1 MAGQLIFFLR
11 SSEKI
16 QPAIDRYLKE
26 TGRLYLVLNKQLE
39 SHEWLAGTS
48 YSVADV
54 STYTWAALFSFFG
67 LSIEDYPAV
76 ERWLEAV
83 ASRPATERAYSVAKQ
98 LNPQAPMPVRR
109 AERLASRR
117 TG

>member
-1 MAGQLIFFLR
+1 M
-11 SSEKI
+11 
-16 QPAIDRYLKE
+16 IDLHY
-26 TGRLYLVLNKQLE
+26 
-39 SHEWLAGTS
+39 
-48 YSVADV
+48 
-54 STYTWAALFSFFG
+54 WAALYSFFG

-76 ERWLEAV
+76 EPWLEAV
-83 ASRPATERAYSVAKQ
+83 ASRRATERAYPIAKQ